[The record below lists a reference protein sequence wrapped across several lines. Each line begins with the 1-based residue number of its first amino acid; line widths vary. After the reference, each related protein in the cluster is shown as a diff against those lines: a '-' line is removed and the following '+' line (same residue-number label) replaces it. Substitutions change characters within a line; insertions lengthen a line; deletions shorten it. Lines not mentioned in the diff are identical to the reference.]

1 MNINFYVLSIIFAI
15 GTLTINQTAEGES
28 DNFKTYTSNDLQ
40 FTIHHPSKW
49 KVEEYPEDN
58 PTEVYFTIRENKDM
72 MNNEY
77 LPESFYDSDF
87 TISVEE
93 PKSDLNT
100 ETMTIV
106 NETLTERIQEELN
119 KYTDSKSELIRQN
132 AVTVNGND
140 GWKIESR
147 YSDTSLNY
155 DRYNSKIIINANR
168 KFYILQYTD
177 VPLKVPETLPLINR
191 MVSLFKS
198 VQRLMIPLMV

>member
-15 GTLTINQTAEGES
+15 GTLTINQPAEGES

-40 FTIHHPSKW
+40 FTIQHPSKW